1 MGRALRPRPRHLVRV
16 RGRLPRHPWRGLNC
30 QDRRPPPQGA
40 RETSHSWDSHSWGT
54 GRTPVPAQPER
65 QAGAPSGGGRQPPGS
80 PGRRQGPAVRAATAA
95 PADASEA
102 WLQPSPLHVLLLF
115 SGPCESESALPALL
129 RRAGCA
135 VTAVDTKLG
144 GAAHD
149 VLRPGPLA
157 WDRRSSSA
165 SARRSLMPSSL
176 PPPAAHT
183 RATRTPVGLEN
194 PADRGVDTSP
204 AYWVEHAEHGSL
216 WRMPCVAR
224 ALGAYR
230 ASFAT
235 FAQCSFAAPA
245 QKWTTIALA
254 GGLDAPLAGL
264 GTARYGCHTQIAQ
277 RYPPSWLRM
286 ASFGQPRRA
295 AIY

>member
-1 MGRALRPRPRHLVRV
+1 
-16 RGRLPRHPWRGLNC
+16 
-30 QDRRPPPQGA
+30 
-40 RETSHSWDSHSWGT
+40 
-54 GRTPVPAQPER
+54 
-65 QAGAPSGGGRQPPGS
+65 
-80 PGRRQGPAVRAATAA
+80 
-95 PADASEA
+95 
-102 WLQPSPLHVLLLF
+102 
-115 SGPCESESALPALL
+115 
-129 RRAGCA
+129 
-135 VTAVDTKLG
+135 
-144 GAAHD
+144 
-149 VLRPGPLA
+149 
-157 WDRRSSSA
+157 
-165 SARRSLMPSSL
+165 MPSSL

-230 ASFAT
+230 ASFVT

-264 GTARYGCHTQIAQ
+264 GTARYGCHHEGRAHLELLTGRDAEGRSRAGKAAAYPRQ
-277 RYPPSWLRM
+277 R
-286 ASFGQPRRA
+286 
-295 AIY
+295 